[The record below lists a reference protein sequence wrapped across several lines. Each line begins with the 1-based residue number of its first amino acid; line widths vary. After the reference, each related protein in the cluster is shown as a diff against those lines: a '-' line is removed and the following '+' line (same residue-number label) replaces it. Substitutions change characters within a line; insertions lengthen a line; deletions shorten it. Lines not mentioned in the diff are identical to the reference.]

1 MYPPPCIIVDPFLF
15 RRSLGEW
22 IALPFKGIRWI
33 IIERSKSL
41 QFVTLKVNGIELTKS
56 KRKRERFCFR
66 WREKRYP
73 NFLSHL
79 ENRDLVH
86 DRELQQRGEGR
97 GRESTMGG
105 RELKPRF
112 SDKASGRGC
121 HRLGKD
127 LPRLDP
133 FSPGKA
139 DNKRFSH
146 SCVFDPDFPLS
157 RACIAGTRCAPT
169 FVPSSESLKVWTG
182 SRVAA
187 PEKRV
192 NERCRLSLFRSSNFF
207 LELEG
212 CGWTAPTEQHPSFVR
227 KKESVEIVTWMIYSL
242 EMITIN
248 DN

>member
-1 MYPPPCIIVDPFLF
+1 MNNYREKQIP
-15 RRSLGEW
+15 
-22 IALPFKGIRWI
+22 AIRYI
-33 IIERSKSL
+33 N
-41 QFVTLKVNGIELTKS
+41 VKVKVSRVELTKS
-56 KRKRERFCFR
+56 KRKRERDSVFDEEKKDIQIFFPISKTG
-66 WREKRYP
+66 REW
-73 NFLSHL
+73 
-79 ENRDLVH
+79 DLVH
-86 DRELQQRGEGR
+86 DRELQQRDEGR
-97 GRESTMGG
+97 RESIMGG